1 MTVGRPW
8 HPIPLAMLF
17 LWMSAC
23 LAVLAI
29 GLGVFGGASEFFV
42 EKWMFYLTFPLGV
55 LVFVGWHFPAM
66 ALPQGLAV
74 LFEGRVAAFGLWL
87 LFVAVGYWQ
96 WFKAVPWLLAKVNL
110 RPFSEPPERIGRI
123 DIFSCACV
131 ALAALS
137 GTAFWLAGW
146 SRSPGGSPTQLQW
159 QPVYLSFFAGAIS
172 LARAC
177 SESYSRCGGHKRS
190 PSRCPLLDV
199 SSAGTSCWCGSPLLT
214 WAACTE
220 HETGQII
227 LSTATPELEWF
238 C

>member
-137 GTAFWLAGW
+137 WLAGW
-146 SRSPGGSPTQLQW
+146 SRSHGGSPTHQW
-159 QPVYLSFFAGAIS
+159 QAVYLSFFAGAIS
-172 LARAC
+172 LASGLVGIVFAVRRAQAIAFSMSVVGC
-177 SESYSRCGGHKRS
+177 I
-190 PSRCPLLDV
+190 V
-199 SSAGTSCWCGSPLLT
+199 SGYIVLVWFALANMGSM
-214 WAACTE
+214 
-220 HETGQII
+220 H
-227 LSTATPELEWF
+227 
-238 C
+238 